1 MINKSDNS
9 LVLSSFPKRH
19 VLDFRRTPEITPWTK
34 SLKINGPQ
42 TFSFLIFYLFYAES
56 FWKMKFLSLFGLSA
70 GQLAINDRNF
80 VLVPDGYRGTFDDLN
95 VTDLIEQNKEDSLFQ
110 KFENKVRSRWGLKTL
125 ILSLGITFGLSLLGM
140 SKVQVWEWRTRVR
153 YED

>member
-1 MINKSDNS
+1 
-9 LVLSSFPKRH
+9 
-19 VLDFRRTPEITPWTK
+19 
-34 SLKINGPQ
+34 
-42 TFSFLIFYLFYAES
+42 
-56 FWKMKFLSLFGLSA
+56 MKFLSLFGISA

-140 SKVQVWEWRTRVR
+140 SKVQV
-153 YED
+153 